1 MHFHSFNY
9 ILVFLPVVLIL
20 YYLNNKSLNRN
31 IILIVASYT
40 FYAWGNPYLALML
53 LSSSVVDFF
62 IGKKIHEHNVN
73 LDLIKEKIRIKKINQ
88 KRKRLIIYSIAFNIG
103 LLAFFKYWD
112 WLTEVFL
119 IIIDGQTILD
129 LRSFKHHIDV
139 PPGYPFILSKP

>member
-73 LDLIKEKIRIKKINQ
+73 LDLIKEKNKN
-88 KRKRLIIYSIAFNIG
+88 
-103 LLAFFKYWD
+103 
-112 WLTEVFL
+112 
-119 IIIDGQTILD
+119 
-129 LRSFKHHIDV
+129 
-139 PPGYPFILSKP
+139 